1 MDRKLIDKVSKTVYR
16 KFPELD
22 GSSPRVNQSKSPFN
36 EEYVLVYKAKTTDIR
51 GNKIPR
57 SVRVVVNAKGKI
69 QRISTSR

>member
-1 MDRKLIDKVSKTVYR
+1 MDQKLIEKVSKTVYR
-16 KFPELD
+16 KFPELT
-22 GSSPRVNQSKSPFN
+22 GSSPRVNQSKSPVN
-36 EEYVLVYKAKTTDIR
+36 EEYVLVYKARTTDMR

>member
-1 MDRKLIDKVSKTVYR
+1 MDQRLIEKVSKTVYR
-16 KFPELD
+16 KFPELT
-22 GSSPRVNQSKSPFN
+22 GSSPHINQSKSPVN
-36 EEYVLVYKAKTTDIR
+36 EEYVLVYKAHTTDIR

>member
-1 MDRKLIDKVSKTVYR
+1 MDQKLIEKVSKTVYR
-16 KFPELD
+16 KFPELT
-22 GSSPRVNQSKSPFN
+22 GSSPQVNQSKSPVN
-36 EEYVLVYKAKTTDIR
+36 EEFVLVYKARTTDMR